1 MEITKRWLKPKWKTK
16 NVNNNK
22 PISKGYIHQ
31 YWQKYNT
38 FANDRIT
45 QYMHQIASGY
55 IVVFQQKWNNTY
67 VETSGVNIAN
77 FCFQDKELMRIIIFK
92 FF

>member
-1 MEITKRWLKPKWKTK
+1 
-16 NVNNNK
+16 
-22 PISKGYIHQ
+22 
-31 YWQKYNT
+31 
-38 FANDRIT
+38 
-45 QYMHQIASGY
+45 MHQIASGY

-67 VETSGVNIAN
+67 VETSGVNTAN

>member
-1 MEITKRWLKPKWKTK
+1 
-16 NVNNNK
+16 
-22 PISKGYIHQ
+22 
-31 YWQKYNT
+31 
-38 FANDRIT
+38 
-45 QYMHQIASGY
+45 MHQIASGY